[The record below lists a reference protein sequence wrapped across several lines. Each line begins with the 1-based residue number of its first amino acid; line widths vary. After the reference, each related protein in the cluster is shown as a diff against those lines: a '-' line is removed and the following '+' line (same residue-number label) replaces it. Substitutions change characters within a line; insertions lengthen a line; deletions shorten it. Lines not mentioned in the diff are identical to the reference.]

1 MPKRASALLDT
12 LPNAERARSRN
23 EESEPI
29 PIEVS
34 GESAYGMLLLVPA
47 DSFLAGLNP
56 QIDGGVLVFTIGL
69 SALTALA
76 TGILPALQHSR
87 MDPAGHLQQASRGSS
102 LGRRGRR
109 VNDVL
114 VVVEVAL
121 SLALLAGAGLLLT
134 SLVRLQSTA
143 LGFDPDR
150 VLTLKMSLSPGRYSD
165 VHAVDRFYTSAV
177 ERLAG
182 LTGVERC
189 GAISSLPLSEGASWL
204 GFVLEGQSFTNL
216 WSLPFTRTAY
226 VLGDYFRILAHD
238 RRQIVHVGVTA
249 QSHGRMDGPATPQT
263 PFRRTAP
270 GAVVAVM
277 QAVNLWNL
285 EDASGKARRGS

>member
-1 MPKRASALLDT
+1 VLLIGCANVANLLIARAASRTRELAVRTTLGASRARLIRQLLCEAALLAIAGTAVGLLLGYWILD
-12 LPNAERARSRN
+12 
-23 EESEPI
+23 
-29 PIEVS
+29 
-34 GESAYGMLLLVPA
+34 GMLLLVPA
-47 DSFLAGLNP
+47 DSFLAGFEP
-56 QIDGGVLVFTIGL
+56 ADRWRRAGVYHW
-69 SALTALA
+69 ALGVDRARHRH
-76 TGILPALQHSR
+76 PAGAQHSR

-226 VLGDYFRILAHD
+226 VLGDYFRTMRI
-238 RRQIVHVGVTA
+238 
-249 QSHGRMDGPATPQT
+249 PA
-263 PFRRTAP
+263 
-270 GAVVAVM
+270 
-277 QAVNLWNL
+277 
-285 EDASGKARRGS
+285 ARRPAVRCERTRKPRPASSL